1 MSRVERLLEAATP
14 EVLLETAGRLH
25 PLVLHLP
32 IGLLL
37 LLAVLEVPR
46 MLRRGSGGDR
56 PPLVWAAIWLAA
68 LGAAAAAFSG
78 WHLAESPDYVAD
90 RTLQLHRWLGV
101 GVAATAGIAAVAW
114 TVRWTR
120 GYRGF
125 LLLAAATVIPAG
137 HFGGVM
143 THGEGFVTAPLRA
156 AMAATAAEVEEGGPV
171 AEPDAEPAA
180 EGEPA
185 PVAPSAASQASFALN
200 VLPILDARCAACHG
214 DRRRK
219 GGLGL
224 ISTAAIAAGGVSG
237 PVVPT
242 MPQATPEAVAEAELL
257 RRILLPMDDDL
268 HMPPAERPQP
278 TDAEVAVLRAWIA
291 AGAPLEAAFD
301 LDVAVASA
309 EPEPEPEPEPTVEP
323 VAEPVAGPEPAVLGP
338 EPAVAAAIAAI
349 EARFA
354 TARPIVPGRPGLLV
368 DLSVAPA
375 ALTPAEIAGL
385 LEPLARSV
393 VELGLA
399 RTEVDD
405 SLATILVRMPF
416 LQSLDLRATAASDTL
431 IASLLNH
438 PRLERLV
445 MAETPAGD
453 AVLAAIADGG
463 MPALGTL
470 NLWNSGATPEAVA
483 AVRAA
488 RPEVRVIDD
497 SLADIEPIET
507 EPPIAL
513 SSDRPLPGAADE
525 AGEPTAATATAAVLR
540 PVNDQC
546 PVGGVPAD
554 PRFAIVHEGRVIAF
568 CCADCATRFWAD
580 PSAFPVAVR
589 AEADADV

>member
-1 MSRVERLLEAATP
+1 MSRIDRLLEAATP

-46 MLRRGSGGDR
+46 MLRRGAAGDGAGGDR
-56 PPLVWAAIWLAA
+56 PPLIRAAIWLAA
-68 LGAAAAAFSG
+68 LTAAAAAFSG
-78 WHLAESPDYVAD
+78 WHLAESPDYVVG

-101 GVAATAGIAAVAW
+101 GVAAAAMIAAVAW

-125 LLLAAATVIPAG
+125 LLLAAATIIPAG

-156 AMAATAAEVEEGGPV
+156 AMAAAAEVEEGEPA
-171 AEPDAEPAA
+171 AEPDVEPEPAA
-180 EGEPA
+180 EGEPE
-185 PVAPSAASQASFALN
+185 PVAPLAASQASFALD

-224 ISTAAIAAGGVSG
+224 TSTAAIAAGGSSG

-242 MPQATPEAVAEAELL
+242 MPPASADAVAEAELL
-257 RRILLPMDDDL
+257 RRLLLPLDDEL
-268 HMPPAERPQP
+268 HMPPPERPQP
-278 TDAEVAVLRAWIA
+278 TDAEIAVLRAWIA
-291 AGAPLEAAFD
+291 AGAPLEATFD
-301 LDVAVASA
+301 LAVAVAA
-309 EPEPEPEPEPTVEP
+309 VEPEPASEPEPAAEP
-323 VAEPVAGPEPAVLGP
+323 VAEPEPAVLGP
-338 EPAVAAAIAAI
+338 EPPAAAAIAAI

-375 ALTPAEIAGL
+375 VLTPAEIAGL

-405 SLATILVRMPF
+405 TLATVLVRMPF

-431 IASLLNH
+431 IASLLDH

-463 MPALGTL
+463 MPALRTL
-470 NLWNSGATPEAVA
+470 HLWNCGATPEAVA

-497 SLADIEPIET
+497 SLADVEPLET
-507 EPPIAL
+507 EPPITL
-513 SSDRPLPGAADE
+513 SSDRPLPGAASE
-525 AGEPTAATATAAVLR
+525 ASEPAAAAALR
-540 PVNDQC
+540 PINDEC

-568 CCADCATRFWAD
+568 CCSDCATRFWAD
-580 PSAFPVAVR
+580 PSAFPVTVR
-589 AEADADV
+589 AGGDSDG